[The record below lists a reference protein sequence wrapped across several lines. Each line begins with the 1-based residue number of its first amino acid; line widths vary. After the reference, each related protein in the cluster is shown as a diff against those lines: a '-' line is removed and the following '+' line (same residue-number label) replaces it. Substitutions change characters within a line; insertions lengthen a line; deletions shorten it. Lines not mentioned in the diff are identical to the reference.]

1 MKKIL
6 TLVLVSALGGAITL
20 STYKYFIEEKPIVV
34 KTHELIDLPPKIAT
48 NYKTNK
54 SNLVGFHNIR

>member
-34 KTHELIDLPPKIAT
+34 KTL
-48 NYKTNK
+48 YW
-54 SNLVGFHNIR
+54 